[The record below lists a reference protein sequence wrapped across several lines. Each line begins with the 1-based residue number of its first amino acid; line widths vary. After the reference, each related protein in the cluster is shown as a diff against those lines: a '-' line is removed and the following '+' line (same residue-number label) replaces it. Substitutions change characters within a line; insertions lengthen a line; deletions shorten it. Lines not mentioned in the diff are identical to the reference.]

1 MSKELRHSVPCSCGQ
16 RFAFPE
22 YHLPHCKFK
31 PSATKKPQPI
41 VPVAPG
47 AIADRPIAKKN
58 SPRNSKK
65 TRGVGR

>member
-1 MSKELRHSVPCSCGQ
+1 MSKELQHSVPCYCGQ

-22 YHLPHCKFK
+22 YHLPHCKSK
-31 PSATKKPQPI
+31 PSAAKKPQPI
-41 VPVAPG
+41 VPVSPG